1 MAQTESAIDESIPKL
16 WNIHGLADKSG
27 VARTTVSDLYRA
39 GLLPGF
45 QVNARLAV
53 FRDSALK
60 RLRRN
65 LTPSHPKSD
74 PRLPELV
81 TTAWVAEDCG
91 VSISA
96 IDARY
101 RAGKLPG
108 VSLGRYTLFRRQLVE
123 QGGGPGDRDDPM
135 RDPKIPDLVTREG
148 AAEILGM
155 NPREVLTW
163 FHFGR
168 IPGAQ
173 CDLGAGEG
181 RSVLVFRE
189 STMHQLDPA
198 EITASAPARDHDIP
212 DLVTGSE
219 AGEILGVNV
228 TKVLRMHRAGELPGR
243 DVIGKAGDSQRTVY
257 RRDVVEKIASGR

>member
-1 MAQTESAIDESIPKL
+1 MAQADSAIDESIPKL

-39 GLLPGF
+39 GLLAGF

-53 FRDSALK
+53 FREKAIEQ
-60 RLRRN
+60 LRRDPE
-65 LTPSHPKSD
+65 PSQPKPD
-74 PRLPELV
+74 ARLPELV
-81 TTAWVAEDCG
+81 TTAWAAQQRG
-91 VSISA
+91 VSMTA
-96 IDARY
+96 IDAKY
-101 RAGKLPG
+101 RAGQLPG
-108 VSLGRYTLFRRQLVE
+108 ISLGRYTLFRRELVE
-123 QGGGPGDRDDPM
+123 QGGGTGRPSDPM

-163 FHFGR
+163 YRFGR

-173 CDLGAGEG
+173 YDLGAGQ

-189 STMHQLDPA
+189 STIRRLEKA
-198 EITASAPARDHDIP
+198 TITASTPARDRGIP
-212 DLVTGSE
+212 DLVTGAE

-243 DVIGKAGDSQRTVY
+243 DVTGKDGDSQRVVY
-257 RRDVVEKIASGR
+257 RRSVVEQVASGR